1 MNELIDYVNG
11 YIGKKYDIEG
21 NVYELIDFLPLSNT
35 LYFQSVND
43 DSVAVRKF
51 IDVDLDEYIRDNQE
65 ATNMKNIDKYLFKDY
80 WVRNWDKHIL
90 LVTLVGY
97 DEKEDKVIL
106 DAGDGETEIRIP
118 VDKFNFDESVKGDYW
133 SD

>member
-65 ATNMKNIDKYLFKDY
+65 VTNMKNIDKYLFKDY